1 MITAMSLTNGTL
13 TVIIDNGSQILT
25 ARNDH
30 PRWSEIL
37 DAYKNGNKQRLETL
51 VSIQAVVEEYSVGAL
66 SVNATGVTYRGQPM
80 HSVDSDR
87 VMAFLREGLPY
98 RPLANYMA
106 NKMLNPSARAISE
119 MYTFL
124 EHKGMPIDDDGYI
137 IAYKGV
143 CDDFFSVYGNL
154 QTVVIQ
160 GQVDANGRLLN
171 KVGAT
176 IEVERSSVDDDYLK
190 GCSFGLHAGSL
201 AYASGHANKIVLV
214 RINPADVVSV
224 PSDCNC
230 QKLRC
235 CKYTVIGEFTGKLP
249 NTYTNE
255 YATTDA
261 VADDVTPEDSDA
273 DADDY
278 ARHTDDG
285 YCDCDDCAYDR
296 NTLAESEESNI
307 EVDKKDNGQVKIT
320 FGSDVADSTYISD
333 RLKEIVSEQFGV
345 PLYKITDASTP
356 LEMNLDSLDQ
366 VELEMAIEEEFG
378 ILFDFD
384 KDYHLANFGELV
396 KLVRSMISVL
406 DITAKHVYSDNDTT
420 EDSYLKGMNDGV
432 ADRAKGIT
440 ARFLAGDQVD
450 VETAAYA
457 KYIDGYLAGYL

>member
-1 MITAMSLTNGTL
+1 MITAMTLTNGTL
-13 TVIIDNGSQILT
+13 TVIIDNGAQILS

-30 PRWSEIL
+30 PRWAEIL
-37 DAYKNGNKQRLETL
+37 ECYKTGNKQRLETL
-51 VSIQAVVEEYSVGAL
+51 VSLQAVVEEYSVGAL

-80 HSVDSDR
+80 HTVDADR

-106 NKMLNPSARAISE
+106 NKMLNPSARAITE

-143 CDDFFSVYGNL
+143 CNDFYSVYGNP

-160 GQVDANGRLLN
+160 GQVDETGHLLN

-176 IEVERSSVDDDYLK
+176 IEVERSSVDDNFLV

-201 AYASGHANKIVLV
+201 AYASGHGNRVVLV

-224 PSDCNC
+224 PSDCDC

-255 YATTDA
+255 YNTTDA
-261 VADDVTPEDSDA
+261 VADTVAPENSDDA
-273 DADDY
+273 DEY
-278 ARHTDDG
+278 ASHTNDG
-285 YCDCDDCAYDR
+285 RCDCDDCENDR
-296 NTLAESEESNI
+296 NTLAESEEINL
-307 EVDKKDNGQVKIT
+307 EVNKKDNGHVKIT
-320 FGSDVADSTYISD
+320 FGSDVADSSYISD
-333 RLKEIVSEQFGV
+333 RLKEIMAEQFGV
-345 PLYKITDASTP
+345 PTYKITDETRA

-384 KDYHLANFGELV
+384 KDYHVANFGELV
-396 KLVRSMISVL
+396 KLVRSMITVL
-406 DITAKHVYSDNDTT
+406 DLTANHVYSDNDPT

-432 ADRAKGIT
+432 ADRAKGIPS
-440 ARFLAGDQVD
+440 RFLAGDQVE
-450 VETAAYA
+450 VETPAYA